1 PVPMLTLN
9 GAFCIES
16 VNPALCALS
25 GYDRSELIGRSG
37 DSLFEVGDLTARAS
51 SLRASM
57 ASARDAR
64 WIGRTALR
72 RKDANTVPVDWQLA
86 RETQAGMLILT
97 LTDISIHL
105 RAEAEREALL
115 NSERAARA
123 EAERSNRLKEEFLA
137 TLSHELRT
145 PLSAILGWSAVISRT
160 EGLPPTV
167 SQGVQAIERNSRLQA
182 QMINDLLDYAGIAY
196 GKLRLAMAVIDACP
210 VVRAAVDVVQS
221 IAHSA
226 GVHLSASI
234 VADGAHVEADPARL
248 QQMVWNLLTNAIKFS
263 PRGGTVELRAEVVS
277 GGLRVLVR
285 DQGQGIAAHFLP
297 RIFERFSQQDA
308 TSTRRHGGLG
318 LGLAIVKQI
327 AELHGGSVSAFSE
340 GEG

>member
-1 PVPMLTLN
+1 D
-9 GAFCIES
+9 GAHRQRAHAAVRAPCGAAAPGHGGAAAG
-16 VNPALCALS
+16 NL
-25 GYDRSELIGRSG
+25 RS
-37 DSLFEVGDLTARAS
+37 DARADADAQWRLLHRVGQS
-51 SLRASM
+51 RALRAQRLRSLG
-57 ASARDAR
+57 AHRPL
-64 WIGRTALR
+64 GRLAVRSR
-72 RKDANTVPVDWQLA
+72 RSDGTRQQPAG
-86 RETQAGMLILT
+86 ETQAGMLILT

-196 GKLRLAMAVIDACP
+196 GKLRLAMAVIDPCP

-234 VADGAHVEADPARL
+234 V
-248 QQMVWNLLTNAIKFS
+248 
-263 PRGGTVELRAEVVS
+263 
-277 GGLRVLVR
+277 
-285 DQGQGIAAHFLP
+285 
-297 RIFERFSQQDA
+297 
-308 TSTRRHGGLG
+308 
-318 LGLAIVKQI
+318 
-327 AELHGGSVSAFSE
+327 
-340 GEG
+340 